1 MKLQCTVILRLV
13 PTSPASGSVA
23 APNCIRL
30 SVCQPFNVDFKANRL
45 SVCSVFRSI
54 ELIFNFQGHTVF
66 RINTLYGVLHII
78 VTFAGVL
85 AQIPFCKR
93 SSARTTHRC
102 ICSGCRIPR
111 SHAGFVNTE
120 IVFVTV
126 RIAVLVVDVK
136 QEIQECFSVGILVPH
151 RLKRSNVVRLQMP
164 IVLTPAPTEIFRP
177 REIVPCLAFRYR
189 AVYRN
194 RRICLVHLVGIG
206 VSLCSR
212 LCTCGDK
219 SDCRSQNDLKCY
231 ERGGNNFANVF
242 HSNPCFI
249 LQRFF

>member
-1 MKLQCTVILRLV
+1 M
-13 PTSPASGSVA
+13 
-23 APNCIRL
+23 
-30 SVCQPFNVDFKANRL
+30 
-45 SVCSVFRSI
+45 
-54 ELIFNFQGHTVF
+54 F
-66 RINTLYGVLHII
+66 RINTRYGVLHII
-78 VTFAGVL
+78 VTLAGVL
-85 AQIPFCKR
+85 AQRSFCKR
-93 SSARTTHRC
+93 SSTRATHRC

-164 IVLTPAPTEIFRP
+164 IVLTPTPTEIFRP

-194 RRICLVHLVGIG
+194 RRICLVHLIGIG

-212 LCTCGDK
+212 LCACGDK

-242 HSNPCFI
+242 HSNI
-249 LQRFF
+249 LRVLFCKDFFENCKLGLVVRAEGKHFKARHAEFTAHFVLIAGIFELRTILVSRLRNLSNRS